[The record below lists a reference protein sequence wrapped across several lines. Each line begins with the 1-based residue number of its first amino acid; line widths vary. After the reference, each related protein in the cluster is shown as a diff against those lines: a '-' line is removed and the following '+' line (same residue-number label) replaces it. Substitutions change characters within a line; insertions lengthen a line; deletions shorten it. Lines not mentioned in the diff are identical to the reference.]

1 MCVLYYVYVYALD
14 DDVILAF
21 MHDIWININ
30 GPLLK
35 KKKRYINGPQFLCFV
50 VIM

>member
-35 KKKRYINGPQFLCFV
+35 KKKKDI
-50 VIM
+50 